1 MPQILNSQPDAEPAP
16 EPATALAADKLL
28 ELERAQRRRFSK
40 RGDGEELKART
51 GLKELDDYVLGGGVD
66 RGVVLGISA
75 GSGSGGSAGEDGTVE
90 GRLISLHLLTSI
102 LITSFSSR
110 SPITKPVATIIDTTG
125 SFPIQLLVQILS
137 SCLGKGR
144 EEDVS
149 KLLELVTISRVFDLE
164 GLWEVLSE
172 LSQKP
177 SSIPPSSEKQSE
189 KQIKSDSWEIG
200 DSEDEDDDGDVGENF
215 LKVKEEVVDE
225 GVEVIIIDNMTHIIN
240 ELFSRKEKSSA
251 HSLLTILNT
260 HLRMLTRTN
269 NILTIL
275 HNTTVSPS
283 IKATSTTH
291 QQEPQS
297 VFSTTTQ
304 KPSLGRIFAQFPD
317 LHLLISPQPRERSDI
332 DILYCSDDENDV
344 DGQKIRKPVHY
355 CFILEVLRD
364 ECPCLDQDGKSR
376 FADREQRWLAF
387 EREKGGGVGLVS
399 IFRAKEDSM
408 GIKMAQGGV
417 VSDVGTIAKM
427 HGFGGRR
434 V

>member
-16 EPATALAADKLL
+16 EPATAITADKLL
-28 ELERAQRRRFSK
+28 ELERAQRRRFLK

-90 GRLISLHLLTSI
+90 GRLISLHLLMSI
-102 LITSFSSR
+102 LITSVSSR
-110 SPITKPVATIIDTTG
+110 SQITKPVATIIDTTG

-137 SCLGKGR
+137 SCLGKDR

-177 SSIPPSSEKQSE
+177 SSVPPGSENQPETKVETGSL
-189 KQIKSDSWEIG
+189 EIG
-200 DSEDEDDDGDVGENF
+200 DSEDEEDDDVGENF

-251 HSLLTILNT
+251 HNLLTILNT

-269 NILTIL
+269 NVLTIL

-283 IKATSTTH
+283 TKATSTTH
-291 QQEPQS
+291 QQELQS

-304 KPSLGRIFAQFPD
+304 KPSLGLIFAQFPD

-332 DILYCSDDENDV
+332 EMLYCSDDENDV
-344 DGQKIRKPVHY
+344 DGQKTRKPVHY

-364 ECPCLDQDGKSR
+364 ECPFLDQRRKSR
-376 FADREQRWLAF
+376 FGEREERWLAF
-387 EREKGGGVGLVS
+387 GREKEGGVGLVS

-408 GIKMAQGGV
+408 GINMAQEGV